1 MACFRLALAA
11 LAAPFVLSFAFGAA
25 PGTPNFSG
33 TWELDSAKSP
43 DAQGRMVTYTIQ
55 NASGKI
61 NFTRVVRERDGKEI
75 TSQFTCEPG
84 GSQCD
89 FDEGGHKA
97 HVSLW
102 YNGPALMIL
111 KTDGPKED
119 SVTQWKLELGPGGK
133 SLKVGFEHIEPTDKE
148 ETLVFDKKS

>member
-1 MACFRLALAA
+1 VACFRWALALC
-11 LAAPFVLSFAFGAA
+11 AAPLVSSFVWAGSS
-25 PGTPNFSG
+25 TPNFSG
-33 TWELDSAKSP
+33 TWQLDAAKSP
-43 DAQGRMVTYTIQ
+43 EAEGRTITYTIQ
-55 NASGKI
+55 DAAGKI
-61 NFTRVVRERDGKEI
+61 SFTRVVHERDGKEI
-75 TSQFTCEPG
+75 TSQFTCGTE

-119 SVTQWKLELGPGGK
+119 AVTQWKLVLDPGGK
-133 SLKVGFEHIEPTDKE
+133 SLKVDFEHIDPTEKA
-148 ETLVFDKKS
+148 ETLVFDKKT

>member
-1 MACFRLALAA
+1 MACFRLALAVV
-11 LAAPFVLSFAFGAA
+11 AAPLLTCVAFAGS
-25 PGTPNFSG
+25 TPNFSG
-33 TWELDSAKSP
+33 TWELDASKSP
-43 DAQGRMVTYTIQ
+43 GTEGRTITYTIQ
-55 NASGKI
+55 SVSGKI
-61 NFTRVVRERDGKEI
+61 NFTRVVREHDGKEV
-75 TSQFTCEPG
+75 TSQFTCDTA

-102 YNGPALMIL
+102 YNGSALMIL

-119 SVTQWKLELGPGGK
+119 VVTQWKLELESGGK
-133 SLKVGFEHIEPTDKE
+133 GLKVDFEHIDPTDKP

>member
-1 MACFRLALAA
+1 MACFRLALAV
-11 LAAPFVLSFAFGAA
+11 LTAPFVLSFVWAA
-25 PGTPNFSG
+25 AGPPNFSG
-33 TWELDSAKSP
+33 TWELDATKSP
-43 DAQGRMVTYTIQ
+43 DAQGRAVTYTIQ

-61 NFTRVVRERDGKEI
+61 TFTRVVHEKDGKEI
-75 TSQFTCEPG
+75 TSQFSCGTE

-102 YNGPALMIL
+102 YNGGALMIL

-119 SVTQWKLELGPGGK
+119 AVTQWKLELEPGGK
-133 SLKVGFEHIEPTDKE
+133 SLKVDFEHIDPTDKA
-148 ETLVFDKKS
+148 ETLVFDKKT